1 MDVKIAAVV
10 SISPGVHN
18 TQSMNTKR
26 VWAQGIIFTG
36 SIETYFLFKTLIKDH
51 VWWKVNM

>member
-51 VWWKVNM
+51 VWWKVNV